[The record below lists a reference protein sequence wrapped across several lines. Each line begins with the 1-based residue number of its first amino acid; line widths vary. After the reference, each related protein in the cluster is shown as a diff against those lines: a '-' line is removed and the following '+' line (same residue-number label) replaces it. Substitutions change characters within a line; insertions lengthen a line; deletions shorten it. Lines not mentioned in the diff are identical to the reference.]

1 MGGGYEKAI
10 RKALDECL
18 LTDAEWAQWEKVM
31 NSKKLKTMEKKVRS
45 QPAVDCPPPPPS
57 LRRLT
62 LVCAAKGARSSVRR
76 RLRGVGGE

>member
-45 QPAVDCPPPPPS
+45 QPAVDCPPPPFATPTHARVRS
-57 LRRLT
+57 KRRSKLCST
-62 LVCAAKGARSSVRR
+62 TASRS
-76 RLRGVGGE
+76 GW

>member
-1 MGGGYEKAI
+1 MGAGYEKAI
-10 RKALDECL
+10 TKALDECL

-31 NSKKLKTMEKKVRS
+31 NSKKLKTMEKKVRR
-45 QPAVDCPPPPPS
+45 QPAVDCPS

-62 LVCAAKGARSSVRR
+62 LVSAAKGARGAVRR

>member
-31 NSKKLKTMEKKVRS
+31 NSKKLKTMEKKVRAS
-45 QPAVDCPPPPPS
+45 QPSTASSTPLTHARVRS
-57 LRRLT
+57 KRRS
-62 LVCAAKGARSSVRR
+62 KRSSTTASRS
-76 RLRGVGGE
+76 GW